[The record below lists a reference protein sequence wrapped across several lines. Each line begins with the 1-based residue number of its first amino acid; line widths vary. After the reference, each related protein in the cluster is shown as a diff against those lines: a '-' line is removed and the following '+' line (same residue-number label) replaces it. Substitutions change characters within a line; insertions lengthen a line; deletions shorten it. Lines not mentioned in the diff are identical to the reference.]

1 MAEVESMIKRME
13 EEYKKEAQVK
23 PIKLVKNADGVYSVK
38 APTDVKKSCTCCC
51 YGHCKMNDHSVRGKV
66 TSVSLAATIDLQP
79 QFNTDYYHIYD
90 RCVQDEVDD
99 DAIEVNMQNERS
111 EDKLFQT
118 MTALGVDFNE
128 L

>member
-1 MAEVESMIKRME
+1 ME
-13 EEYKKEAQVK
+13 EEYKKDAQVK

-38 APTDVKKSCTCCC
+38 APRDVKKSCSCCC
-51 YGHCKMNDHSVRGKV
+51 EGHCKMNEHSVRGKV
-66 TSVSLAATIDLQP
+66 TGVSLAAKIDLQP
-79 QFNTDYYHIYD
+79 QLNMDYYHIFD
-90 RCVQDEVDD
+90 RCLQDEVDD
-99 DAIEVNMQNERS
+99 DAIEVNMQNECS